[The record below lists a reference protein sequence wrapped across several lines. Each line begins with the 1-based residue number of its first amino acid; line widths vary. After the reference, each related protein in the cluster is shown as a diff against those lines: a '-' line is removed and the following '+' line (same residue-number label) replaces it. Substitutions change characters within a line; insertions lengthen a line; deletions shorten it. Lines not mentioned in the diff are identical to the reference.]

1 MPSTPSSAVYSSLL
15 LSPTR
20 PRFRCCLRSSP
31 RSSKVDKADSLR
43 AATQHSSRKL
53 GPQLAMATGG
63 AERTHNDEAQVL
75 AFMHEIQRR
84 VHDRRRSPVVR
95 SAADHGTQGR
105 STSGSSSKVP
115 ETRGPR
121 APMLP
126 LRTTNRRFNG
136 LDVRGRG
143 NSFRGHD
150 PSPLTEKKARGYR
163 EQVESSEARNAR
175 LAAMRRRCQE
185 IEGELLAF
193 SHNDRCES
201 TGHVATARELSMGH
215 SLSREGEDASC
226 KPVAS
231 YDRWVFV
238 CTRMRAL
245 CTVCDVG
252 LPSGILSGR

>member
-1 MPSTPSSAVYSSLL
+1 MTVGAA
-15 LSPTR
+15 R
-20 PRFRCCLRSSP
+20 P
-31 RSSKVDKADSLR
+31 
-43 AATQHSSRKL
+43 H
-53 GPQLAMATGG
+53 
-63 AERTHNDEAQVL
+63 HDEAQVL

-95 SAADHGTQGR
+95 SAEDHGTEGR
-105 STSGSSSKVP
+105 STSCSASKVP
-115 ETRGPR
+115 ETRGAR

-136 LDVRGRG
+136 VDDLGRG
-143 NSFRGHD
+143 NSLRGHD
-150 PSPLTEKKARGYR
+150 ASPLTEKKARGYR
-163 EQVESSEARNAR
+163 EQVESAEARNAR

-185 IEGELLAF
+185 LEGELLAF

-215 SLSREGEDASC
+215 SLSRDGEDASC

-238 CTRMRAL
+238 CTRMCA
-245 CTVCDVG
+245 CVPCVMWVCPLG
-252 LPSGILSGR
+252 FHQGARLLQPR